1 MAEPP
6 KKPTPKAGAPKGK
19 APIKVAPPP
28 AKKQGLA
35 KLFDE
40 VQRRV
45 GLIEDKVATRKVDG
59 FLTLDELDVS
69 EQLRARLTEA
79 VDRNGDGKLSL
90 AELEAALRKGG
101 LDARSEKVL
110 RSAIA
115 AVSKEV
121 MQLYSE
127 ALDHFTSARTRLESL
142 RGKADLDAMALDLL
156 LKRSEKLHD
165 QIQALPEVLRK
176 DPDAVKPVRDGIR
189 GLLKLARD
197 LEA

>member
-6 KKPTPKAGAPKGK
+6 KKAAPKGASAKK
-19 APIKVAPPP
+19 APIKVAAAP

-35 KLFDE
+35 KIFEE

-59 FLTLDELDVS
+59 FLTLDELEVS
-69 EQLRARLTEA
+69 DQLKARLEEA

-90 AELEAALRKGG
+90 AELEVALKKGG

-110 RSAIA
+110 RAAIA
-115 AVSKEV
+115 AVSQEV
-121 MQLYSE
+121 MQLYTE
-127 ALDHFTSARTRLESL
+127 ALDHFTAVRGRLEAL
-142 RGKADLDAMALDLL
+142 RGRPELDPKALELL
-156 LKRSEKLHD
+156 LARGEKIHALV
-165 QIQALPEVLRK
+165 QALPEVLRK
-176 DPDAVKPVRDGIR
+176 DPDAIKPVRDGIR

-197 LEA
+197 LEG